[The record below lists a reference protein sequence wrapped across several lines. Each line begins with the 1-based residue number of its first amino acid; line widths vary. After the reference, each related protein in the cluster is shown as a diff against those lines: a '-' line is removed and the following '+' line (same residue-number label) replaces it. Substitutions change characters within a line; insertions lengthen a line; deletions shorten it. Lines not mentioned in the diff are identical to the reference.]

1 MMSATMTRPPFPIRA
16 DRSPIGWWTPSGHE
30 PESDPAAILRA
41 VHDIRSPLT
50 LLQTDAGL
58 GLPVG
63 GSCIFGETQPEPN
76 ALPIIAQVPAC
87 DPAQL
92 GDSSFCADHRLR
104 YPYVC
109 GAMANGIGS
118 ADIAEAMG
126 QAGML
131 AFFGAAGL
139 SPARVEAAIDRLTRS
154 LGDTPFGFNLIHS
167 PNEPHLEGTIVDLYL
182 RRGIRLVV
190 ASAYLD
196 LTLPVVKYRVT
207 GIHRDGDARIVTPN
221 RIIAKV
227 SRVEV
232 ATKFFSPPPEKFLQE
247 LINQRAITSEQA
259 ELSRQVPMAQD
270 VTAEADSG
278 GHTDNR
284 PAVTLIPTMIALRDR
299 LQAKYGYDRPLGLG
313 AAGGI
318 STPAS
323 AAAAFA
329 MGAGYIL
336 TGSVNQA
343 CVESGSSDAV
353 REMLAQAEQAD
364 VIMAPAA
371 DMFEMGVKVQVLKRG
386 TMFAMRAAKLFELYR
401 NYASLE
407 AMPATERVQLEKNIF
422 RQPFDEIWRQ
432 TKDFFQTRDPSQI
445 PKAEADPKHKMAL
458 VFRWYLGQSS
468 RWANAGEPSRK
479 MDYQVWCG
487 PAMGAFNEWTKGTF
501 LEQPRNRRVVTVALN
516 LLYGAA
522 LCQRLHWL
530 RCQGVTLPEE
540 WTQVRPRER
549 GELERLL
556 ASRVP

>member
-1 MMSATMTRPPFPIRA
+1 MIVGTMTRPPIPVRA
-16 DRSPIGWWTPSGHE
+16 GRPVAGWWLPNGHG
-30 PESDPAAILRA
+30 PDTDRAAILRA
-41 VHDIRSPLT
+41 LRDIRSPLT
-50 LLQTDAGL
+50 LLQSESGFA
-58 GLPVG
+58 LPVG
-63 GSCIFGETQPEPN
+63 GACVLDAKQPEPN
-76 ALPIIAQVPAC
+76 ALPFVAQVPAC
-87 DPAQL
+87 DPSQL
-92 GDSSFCADHRLR
+92 GDPSFTADHGLR

-118 ADIAEAMG
+118 ADIAESMG
-126 QAGML
+126 QAGMV
-131 AFFGAAGL
+131 AFFGSAGL

-154 LGDTPFGFNLIHS
+154 LGDIPFGFNLIHS
-167 PNEPHLEGTIVDLYL
+167 PNEPHLESTIVDLYL
-182 RRGIRLVV
+182 RRHIGLVE

-207 GIHRDGDARIVTPN
+207 GIFRTGNGDIVTPN

-232 ATKFFSPPPEKFLQE
+232 ATKFFSPPPEKYLQE
-247 LINQRAITSEQA
+247 LVNQGAITAEQA
-259 ELSRQVPMAQD
+259 ELARQVPMAQD

-284 PAVTLIPTMIALRDR
+284 PAITLLPTMIALRDR
-299 LQAKYGYDRPLGLG
+299 LQAKFGYDRPLRVG

-329 MGAGYIL
+329 MGATYIL

-407 AMPATERVQLEKNIF
+407 AIPAAERVQLEKNLF
-422 RQPFDEIWRQ
+422 RNPFDEVWRQ
-432 TKDFFQTRDPSQI
+432 TRDFFQTRDPSQI

-468 RWANAGEPSRK
+468 RWANVGEPTRK

-487 PAMGAFNEWTKGTF
+487 PAMGAFNEWAKGTF
-501 LEQPRNRRVVTVALN
+501 LEQPKNRRVVTVALN

-522 LCQRLHWL
+522 LSQRLHWL
-530 RCQGVTLPEE
+530 RCQGVPLPEE
-540 WTQVRPRER
+540 WTQVRPIEREK
-549 GELERLL
+549 LEQLL
-556 ASRVP
+556 N